1 MHVSSRISLSPYL
14 LISLS
19 PYLLISLSPYLLI
32 SLSPY
37 LIISLSPYPM
47 IRSWIASLTSKPAF
61 LTFQPHFNG
70 IERHFNGCTGA
81 APRWEGASEKPASTT
96 RPAPSPAL
104 SPYLLISSLPPRQFM
119 HPTTAN
125 KRRPG
130 ATIEWIADRIASG
143 SSRDPSIHPSPPAC
157 IPEAFRKFR
166 VPRSNGF
173 LSSDG
178 RPALPAP
185 YLLISLSP
193 RRPALPAH
201 GMPPMPSSMIPLR

>member
-1 MHVSSRISLSPYL
+1 MQGRSSGGSRLREGPGKGRLRPQLVQHPL
-14 LISLS
+14 L
-19 PYLLISLSPYLLI
+19 Y
-32 SLSPY
+32 
-37 LIISLSPYPM
+37 
-47 IRSWIASLTSKPAF
+47 TKPAF

-70 IERHFNGCTGA
+70 IERHFNGHTGA

-173 LSSDG
+173 LPSDG